1 MSATFSHSTSWW
13 IETEDELVWT
23 APTSLLIRA
32 EAPITLDKG
41 FLVVLPPAQAR
52 ENSTSSSA
60 PAR

>member
-23 APTSLLIRA
+23 
-32 EAPITLDKG
+32 APITLDKG